1 LTFSLKSIAEKV
13 GGRIVGDSSVMIEG
27 INSLEAAR
35 PGEIS
40 FFTDPRFKRHLD
52 RTKASALIVSK
63 EIDAY
68 RSPQLVVEN
77 PGVAY
82 ARVAHLF
89 APAVPRYPGI
99 SERAEISESSHL
111 GKGASIY
118 PGVYIGEKAI
128 IGDEVVLFPGVFVG
142 DGVEIGKR
150 SVIRPNV
157 TIMEGCS
164 LGADVIVHAG
174 TVIGSDGFGY
184 VMDGSVRLKIPQIG
198 TVQID
203 DEVELGANNCIDRAA
218 LGKTWIQ
225 RGVKTDNF
233 VHVAHNVIIGEDTII
248 LAQTAFSGSVRVGRQ
263 AVIGGQVA
271 IADHLDIGDRVMI
284 AGQSG
289 VVKSVGNGEVVSGSP
304 GLPHRRWLKS
314 STLFKRLPELQER
327 LYQLERKVKG
337 LSGDHK

>member
-1 LTFSLKSIAEKV
+1 MALSLKSIAEKV
-13 GGRIVGDSSVMIEG
+13 GGQIVGDSSVMIEG

-35 PGEIS
+35 AGEIS
-40 FFTDPRFKRHLD
+40 FLTDPRFKRHLD
-52 RTKASALIVSK
+52 RTEASALIVSK
-63 EIDAY
+63 EIEAY
-68 RSPQLVVEN
+68 RGPQLVVEN
-77 PGVAY
+77 PAVAY

-99 SERAEISESSHL
+99 SENAEIRESSRL
-111 GKGASIY
+111 GKGVSVY

-142 DGVEIGKR
+142 DGVKIGKR

-164 LGADVIVHAG
+164 LGADVTVHAG

-184 VMDGSVRLKIPQIG
+184 VMDGTVRLKIPQIG

-304 GLPHRRWLKS
+304 AMPHRRWLKS
-314 STLFKRLPELQER
+314 STVFKRLPELQER
-327 LYQLERKVKG
+327 LYRLEQKVDG